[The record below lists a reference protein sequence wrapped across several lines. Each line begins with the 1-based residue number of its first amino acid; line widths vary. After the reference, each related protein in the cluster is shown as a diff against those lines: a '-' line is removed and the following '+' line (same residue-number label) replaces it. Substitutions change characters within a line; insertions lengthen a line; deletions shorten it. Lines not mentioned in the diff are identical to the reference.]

1 MQGIQI
7 VYWALSILFCMAM
20 GFAILLWCRGWRREE
35 RAETTRQIVALSS
48 EIGRLTQAVDALE
61 HTSSSLQTA
70 DELLAQHMENL
81 RGTIRKMQTASVS
94 PAKRPEPKPP
104 NIPVPPPAEPPVET
118 DEEAD
123 RYAQARALLE
133 KGRPPVD
140 VARMLDIGTA
150 EVRMIARMMG
160 QEKASG
166 EPQSG
171 E

>member
-35 RAETTRQIVALSS
+35 RAETARQIVALSS
-48 EIGRLTQAVDALE
+48 QIGRLTQAVDALE
-61 HTSSSLQTA
+61 HTAASLQTA
-70 DELLAQHMENL
+70 DELLAQHVENL
-81 RGTIRKMQTASVS
+81 RRAIRKMQTASFS
-94 PAKRPEPKPP
+94 PAEPAEPKSS
-104 NIPVPPPAEPPVET
+104 NIPVPPPAKPPVEAE
-118 DEEAD
+118 EEAD
-123 RYAQARALLE
+123 LYAQARALLE
-133 KGRPPVD
+133 KGRSSVD
-140 VARMLDIGTA
+140 VARTLDIGTA

-166 EPQSG
+166 ESQSG